1 MTRCRNNLPALTASE
16 KSAECIMYRQLLRVT
31 TLVPPRDAAHHTAR
45 YGTIKLLWLFG
56 HSQDAGSATP
66 AGGRLDRVHTPL
78 MKPQRLMYSPTRSR
92 RLNEMLGLIVLVVAG
107 LLLLALVSY
116 TPSDPSFNSVG
127 DGAGTHLA
135 HNWTGLVG
143 AYSADLLL
151 QTLGIAIF
159 FVPLALLRIGLS
171 WIRSQRVGSTKAKVA
186 GILLWLIFAPAL
198 IALMPGEMLW
208 RHALPISG
216 IEGTI
221 LAGGLI
227 HFVNYPGAM
236 ILCGLMVA
244 LSLYLTTTFL
254 LANAGSWFTAHFGF
268 IRSLSDRYAAWK
280 SKRRG
285 AADEEFDEA
294 FASKREIAAAMARKQ
309 EAGEGDAARNGSLL
323 SSFFGWF
330 GRRNRKQEDES
341 DATVSQGPEVNDEPA
356 SVWQTMPR
364 TLVDAA
370 PMTGLHVA
378 AAAAA
383 PYAAQLAAA
392 AAPLRSA
399 QAAGAVET
407 PSAAEVEDDGW
418 LNAPE
423 RRTPPPILAMPK
435 ASHVAMPEPPPA
447 RIPTL
452 KPVQT
457 VGLPP
462 MPSPMQDIAAQN
474 IAFGKRADADQRA
487 VAITP
492 KSVRGY
498 KLPPSS
504 LLYKSEEHAQVR
516 ENELREEA
524 RVLVEKCGEFGVD
537 GSVEQINPGPVVTT
551 FEFRPDAGVK
561 YSRVTGLADD
571 LCLAMAAESI
581 LIERMPGKSTVGIQ
595 VPNHERETIWLR
607 DVVECENFA
616 QSKSKLA
623 IALGKDIS
631 GRIVIGDLASMPH
644 VLIAGSTGSGKSVA
658 INAMIMSVLFKST
671 PEQVRMILVDPK
683 RVELGMYEGI
693 PHLFTPIITEAKL
706 AANALRNAVREME
719 RRLKLLAANH
729 VRNIDQFN
737 KLFENGSEYLFADV
751 NQEPL
756 PYIMI
761 IIDELADLMMLDRAN
776 VEEAITRLAQMA
788 RAVGIHL
795 VLATQRPSVDVIT
808 GLIKA
813 NVPTRMSF
821 RLATKVDS
829 RTIIDSN
836 GAESLLGR
844 GDMLF
849 LPPGTSR
856 LQRVHAPFVTEKEI
870 AAVTEFWKAQG
881 EAEYVHGFLEGPKD
895 EKSSEGGSSG
905 DGEEDD
911 ALFDDAVRLVFE
923 FGKASTSL
931 LQRRLRIGYG
941 RAAHLI
947 DMMER
952 DGLVGPADGSKPR
965 EILKSPSYFSEV
977 DASTR

>member
-1 MTRCRNNLPALTASE
+1 MKTN
-16 KSAECIMYRQLLRVT
+16 
-31 TLVPPRDAAHHTAR
+31 
-45 YGTIKLLWLFG
+45 
-56 HSQDAGSATP
+56 
-66 AGGRLDRVHTPL
+66 RLS
-78 MKPQRLMYSPTRSR
+78 YAPTRSR
-92 RLNEMLGLIVLVVAG
+92 RLNEMLGLVVLVAAM

-116 TPSDPSFNSVG
+116 TPSDPSFNTVG
-127 DGAGTHLA
+127 GAAGAHPA
-135 HNWTGLVG
+135 HNWTGLLG
-143 AYSADLLL
+143 AYMADLLL
-151 QTLGIAIF
+151 QSLGVAVVF
-159 FVPLALLRIGLS
+159 LPLVLLRTGIY
-171 WIRSQRVGSTKAKVA
+171 WMRSRAVGSTKAKTL
-186 GILLWLIFAPAL
+186 GLLLWLLFAPAA
-198 IALMPGEMLW
+198 IALLPGHLLW
-208 RHALPISG
+208 RNSVPICGLEGQILTDALV
-216 IEGTI
+216 
-221 LAGGLI
+221 
-227 HFVNYPGAM
+227 HVVNFPGAV
-236 ILCGLMVA
+236 IVCCLMVA

-254 LANAGSWFTAHFGF
+254 LSSAREWFASHFSF
-268 IRSLSDRYAAWK
+268 VQHIRNRYAMWK
-280 SKRRG
+280 NRRTN
-285 AADEEFDEA
+285 APLEVPAEQTE
-294 FASKREIAAAMARKQ
+294 AAAEKPHS
-309 EAGEGDAARNGSLL
+309 NSLL
-323 SSFFGWF
+323 GGFFGWF
-330 GRRNRKQEDES
+330 SRRKQTHED
-341 DATVSQGPEVNDEPA
+341 DDMPA
-356 SVWQTMPR
+356 RGMLGLSEEAPSVWQTIPR
-364 TLVDAA
+364 TMVDDV
-370 PMTGLHVA
+370 PLTGLEAA

-383 PYAAQLAAA
+383 PFAAQLAAA
-392 AAPLRSA
+392 AAPLSGLPPEPVLPFA
-399 QAAGAVET
+399 D
-407 PSAAEVEDDGW
+407 AEDNW
-418 LNAPE
+418 LDAPE
-423 RRTPPPILAMPK
+423 RQAPPPMLSR
-435 ASHVAMPEPPPA
+435 SHVPMPEPPPA
-447 RIPTL
+447 RL
-452 KPVQT
+452 PVNE
-457 VGLPP
+457 LPP
-462 MPSPMQDIAAQN
+462 MPSPTADIRDQN
-474 IAFGKRADADQRA
+474 IAFGKRADADLKA
-487 VAITP
+487 VTMAA

-504 LLYKSEEHAQVR
+504 LLFKSDEHSVVR
-516 ENELREEA
+516 EAELREEA
-524 RVLVEKCGEFGVD
+524 RILVEKCAEFGVD
-537 GSVEQINPGPVVTT
+537 GIVEQINPGPVVTT
-551 FEFRPDAGVK
+551 FEFRPNAGVK
-561 YSRVTGLADD
+561 VARIVGLADD

-595 VPNHERETIWLR
+595 VPNHDRETIWLR
-607 DVVECENFA
+607 DVVECESFA
-616 QSKSKLA
+616 QSKSRLA

-631 GRIVIGDLASMPH
+631 GRIVTGDLASMPH

-737 KLFENGSEYLFADV
+737 KLFDNGSEYLFEDV

-756 PYIMI
+756 PYIII
-761 IIDELADLMMLDRAN
+761 IIDELADLMMLDRSN
-776 VEEAITRLAQMA
+776 VEESITRLAQMA

-821 RLATKVDS
+821 RLATKIDS

-856 LQRVHAPFVTEKEI
+856 LQRVHAPFVTEKET
-870 AAVTEFWKAQG
+870 AAVVEFWKAQG
-881 EAEYVHGFLEGPKD
+881 EAEYAHGFLEGPKD
-895 EKSSEGGSSG
+895 EKSG
-905 DGEEDD
+905 DGISDGESSEDD

-965 EILKSPSYFSEV
+965 EILKAPNFYAEV
-977 DASTR
+977 DAAMK

>member
-1 MTRCRNNLPALTASE
+1 MN
-16 KSAECIMYRQLLRVT
+16 
-31 TLVPPRDAAHHTAR
+31 
-45 YGTIKLLWLFG
+45 LLWLFG
-56 HSQDAGSATP
+56 LSQLHARA
-66 AGGRLDRVHTPL
+66 ARLAAKGLIASISL
-78 MKPQRLMYSPTRSR
+78 MKPQRIVYSPTRSR
-92 RLNEMLGLIVLVVAG
+92 RLNEMFGLIVLVAAG
-107 LLLLALVSY
+107 LLLLALISY
-116 TPSDPSFNSVG
+116 TPSDPSFNTVG
-127 DGAGTHLA
+127 GGAGTHPA

-143 AYSADLLL
+143 AYTADLLL

-159 FVPLALLRIGLS
+159 FVPLALLRIGVS
-171 WIRSQRVGSTKAKVA
+171 WMRSRRVGSATAKVT
-186 GILLWLIFAPAL
+186 GILLWLTFAPAM
-198 IALMPGEMLW
+198 IALLPGHALW
-208 RHALPISG
+208 RHSLPISG
-216 IEGTI
+216 VEGGI

-227 HFVNYPGAM
+227 HFVNYPGAV
-236 ILCGLMVA
+236 IICGLMVA

-254 LANAGSWFTAHFGF
+254 LATARIWFTSHFGF
-268 IRSLSDRYAAWK
+268 VRNLSERYAAWQ
-280 SKRRG
+280 SRRRG
-285 AADEEFDEA
+285 TSADEPDDA
-294 FASKREIAAAMARKQ
+294 FASKREIAAAKASSQ
-309 EAGEGDAARNGSLL
+309 AASSSEDAVAHNSSLL
-323 SSFFGWF
+323 SSLFGWF
-330 GRRNRKQEDES
+330 GRRKRGHDDECHLAS
-341 DATVSQGPEVNDEPA
+341 GNMPGLDDEPA

-364 TLVDAA
+364 TVVDAV
-370 PMTGLHVA
+370 PVTGLHLA
-378 AAAAA
+378 TAAAA
-383 PYAAQLAAA
+383 PFAAQLAAA
-392 AAPLRSA
+392 AAPLHSMLPNAELPFADSEASA
-399 QAAGAVET
+399 QVDA
-407 PSAAEVEDDGW
+407 EDDGW
-418 LNAPE
+418 LDAPE
-423 RRTPPPILAMPK
+423 RHASPPIFSTPRS
-435 ASHVAMPEPPPA
+435 SHVAMPEPPPA
-447 RIPTL
+447 RIPAPR
-452 KPVQT
+452 PVPT
-457 VGLPP
+457 AELPP

-474 IAFGKRADADQRA
+474 IAFGKRADADMRA
-487 VAITP
+487 VTIAP

-504 LLYKSEEHAQVR
+504 LLYRSEEHAQVR
-516 ENELREEA
+516 ENELRDEA
-524 RVLVEKCGEFGVD
+524 RVLVEKCAEFGVD
-537 GSVEQINPGPVVTT
+537 GNVEQINPGPVVTT

-607 DVVECENFA
+607 DVVECETFA

-623 IALGKDIS
+623 VALGKDIS

-644 VLIAGSTGSGKSVA
+644 ILIAGSTGSGKSVA

-737 KLFENGSEYLFADV
+737 KLFDNGSDYLFEDV

-756 PYIMI
+756 PYIII

-776 VEEAITRLAQMA
+776 VEESITRLAQMA

-870 AAVTEFWKAQG
+870 AAVTAFWKAQG

-895 EKSSEGGSSG
+895 EKSSEGGSANDG
-905 DGEEDD
+905 DEND

-965 EILKSPSYFSEV
+965 EILKQPGYFAEV
-977 DASTR
+977 DAAIR